1 MKKQGTTRWMLR
13 TNRKW
18 IPALLLLLVCNVA
31 MSLFGVWFA
40 LGTRRVVDAVTGSA
54 PDKQAFISACVQQGI
69 LIVATILTGALI
81 HHLKDQLTAKMDMEW
96 KRTLLHGL
104 LRGEYSAV
112 TKYHT
117 GELLNLMNHDVS
129 VLITSLL
136 NILPSVASMA
146 TKLIAAL
153 TVLIALEPML
163 TAVVVVAGIA
173 VVLVSSVIRRRL
185 KSLNKRSS
193 EAQGKVSG
201 FIQETM
207 EKLLMV
213 QAMDI
218 AEVME
223 NRSDKLLAER
233 YELHRK
239 RKNVSLVSSTFMNI
253 LAYGASFGSL
263 VWCSSAILAGQM
275 TYGTMMAINNL
286 VAQVRIPFTNM
297 SRIGPQYAA
306 MCAAAERL
314 QELESI
320 CNTATTERKEAAP
333 IYEKMTGIRGEA
345 LTFAYDRDYV
355 LEDADFFLPK
365 GSFGVIVGHSGIG
378 KSTLLKLLLGIF
390 PPASGRL
397 FLDGEEDVTVDYTT
411 RRLFTYVPQ
420 GNLLLS
426 GSLRDNLLVTN
437 PDATQEEINR
447 AIHISAMDDYLH
459 TLPEGLETVVGEN
472 ALGLSEGQ
480 AQRLSIARAVL
491 SNAPILLLDEATS
504 ALDDATERAVLQRI
518 RELPDKTCIAVTHR
532 PAATDV
538 ADWALEM
545 KEGKC
550 TVRMLH

>member
-185 KSLNKRSS
+185 KNLNKRSS

-239 RKNVSLVSSTFMNI
+239 RKNVSLVSSTFMNV

-397 FLDGEEDVTVDYTT
+397 FFDCEEDAQSAINAGKIKPGDVVVIRYEGPKGGPGMREMLNPTSAIMGMGLGNSVALITDGRFSGAT
-411 RRLFTYVPQ
+411 RGACIGHVSPEAASGGLIGVVKDGDIISIDIPGNKLELKVPQ
-420 GNLLLS
+420 EELDERMKNFVPRTKELS
-426 GSLRDNLLVTN
+426 GYLKRYAALVS
-437 PDATQEEINR
+437 DGA
-447 AIHISAMDDYLH
+447 S
-459 TLPEGLETVVGEN
+459 G
-472 ALGLSEGQ
+472 
-480 AQRLSIARAVL
+480 AVL
-491 SNAPILLLDEATS
+491 N
-504 ALDDATERAVLQRI
+504 
-518 RELPDKTCIAVTHR
+518 
-532 PAATDV
+532 
-538 ADWALEM
+538 
-545 KEGKC
+545 
-550 TVRMLH
+550 